1 MENTANM
8 DTTTMTMDEE
18 YAQLSARMKVLAA
31 KIFER
36 DQAFEKK
43 QKAEVIALAKKKP
56 AAFKKQWKKMVEEER
71 LIENIQMIL
80 TMCYENLKDSDCT
93 DSEVVSNNAEALGKV
108 GSKEWREFLV
118 KLIGALLADDAFGNA
133 KDGYDNFEDTAGGCD
148 EAVWEKAVELLS

>member
-18 YAQLSARMKVLAA
+18 YAYLSARVRVLAA

-43 QKAEVIALAKKKP
+43 QKAEVIALAKKKS